1 MAKYELELEPDPKI
15 WTKVEPEPK
24 INNFSST
31 RLKKVSFMMMFFM
44 KRLDILVNNAGILEM
59 GSIENTSLEQVSG
72 GVVPV

>member
-1 MAKYELELEPDPKI
+1 
-15 WTKVEPEPK
+15 
-24 INNFSST
+24 
-31 RLKKVSFMMMFFM
+31 MMFFM